1 MEESN
6 MTSRLGDQENGVDNS
21 VIWLDGDEMTGGVKI
36 KSSIWDMLKLRC
48 LRDTQ
53 VEISNQ

>member
-1 MEESN
+1 

-21 VIWLDGDEMTGGVKI
+21 VIWWDGDEMTGGVKI

-53 VEISNQ
+53 VKISNQ